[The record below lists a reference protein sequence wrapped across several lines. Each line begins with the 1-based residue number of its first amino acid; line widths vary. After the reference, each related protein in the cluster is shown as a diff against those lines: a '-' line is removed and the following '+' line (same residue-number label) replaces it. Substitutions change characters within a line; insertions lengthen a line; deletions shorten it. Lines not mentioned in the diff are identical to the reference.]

1 MLLSL
6 LSRSKKPEIRC
17 VNVYASSQCFIIAAM
32 HQNFAGIYY
41 EQSEPVLIQGKP
53 SAEELGSTFRNAFDE
68 FSIKDVNLRE
78 TKRSD
83 WPSFKASY
91 LRTPKEFERSFRLIH
106 CASCDAS
113 NAVVRASVT
122 NPTHSD
128 IELSAS
134 FNPLSAP
141 KDIGAS
147 LLLLL
152 EVAQAI

>member
-1 MLLSL
+1 MLFSL
-6 LSRSKKPEIRC
+6 LSRSKKPEIRS

-53 SAEELGSTFRNAFDE
+53 SAEELGSAFRNAFDA

-78 TKRSD
+78 YKRSD
-83 WPSFKASY
+83 WPSFKASN
-91 LRTPKEFERSFRLIH
+91 LRTIKEFERSFRLIR
-106 CASCDAS
+106 CVSCGAS
-113 NAVVRASVT
+113 NAVVRASVAHPS
-122 NPTHSD
+122 NPG

-134 FNPLSAP
+134 FNPLSTP

-147 LLLLL
+147 VLLLL
-152 EVAQAI
+152 EVSHAT